1 MRAAILG
8 GGAAG
13 LFAACLLS
21 RAGVE
26 TILLEKQ
33 PRVGRKLLSTGNG
46 RCNLSNLHA
55 SPADYHGDARYVRA
69 ALEALPPRAVVAYF
83 ESIGL
88 LCAPDEAGRVYPLS
102 NQAAG
107 VLDALRLSAGEAGA
121 RIETEFEAAQLAR
134 RGKGFRVLAADGRSA
149 DADFVLAAPGGMAA
163 PKLGGGPGGYRLL
176 EGLGHRIAPRLPA
189 IAALK
194 TDPEAVRAL
203 KGIRMHAQLTLLCG
217 DQTLRRETGELLFS
231 ESGVSGIAAMQLA
244 RDVNLAAQRGR
255 GCALKMNFLPGAPRN
270 CIDLRA
276 QALPQRTMEDFLSG
290 VVPRRLGQVLAK
302 QAGVQPLSLRAEELR
317 PDQRRAI
324 YAALTG
330 WTLQVRGTLGF
341 DQAQVTC
348 GGAALSDF
356 HPDTLE
362 SRLVPGLFA
371 AGEVLDVDGDC
382 GGFNLQWAW
391 ASAYLAAREILRRCT
406 GKTDFA
412 GVHR

>member
-1 MRAAILG
+1 MRAAIIG

-13 LFAACLLS
+13 LFAACLLA
-21 RAGVE
+21 REGVE
-26 TILLEKQ
+26 TLLLEKQ

-46 RCNLSNLHA
+46 RCNLSNLNA
-55 SPADYHGDARYVRA
+55 SPADYHGDARHVRA
-69 ALEALPPRAVVAYF
+69 ALEALPPRAAVAWF

-107 VLDALRLSAGEAGA
+107 VLDALRLSAAEAGA
-121 RIETEFEAAQLAR
+121 RIETEFEVVKLLR
-134 RGKGFRVLAADGRSA
+134 RGKGFRILAADGRSA
-149 DADFVLAAPGGMAA
+149 EADFVLAAPGGMAA

-176 EGLGHRIAPRLPA
+176 EELGHRIEPRLPA

-203 KGIRMHAQLTLLCG
+203 KGIRMHGELTLLCSG
-217 DQTLRRETGELLFS
+217 RAQRREAGEILFA

-244 RDVNLAAQRGR
+244 REVNLAMHRGQR
-255 GCALKMNFLPGAPRN
+255 CALRLNFLPGAPED
-270 CIDLRA
+270 CIDRRA
-276 QALPQRTMEDFLSG
+276 RDLPQRTMEDFLSG
-290 VVPRRLGQVLAK
+290 VVPRRLGQVLVK

-324 YAALTG
+324 RDALTG
-330 WTLQVRGTLGF
+330 WTLDVRGTLGF
-341 DQAQVTC
+341 EQAQVTC
-348 GGAALSDF
+348 GGAALSGF
-356 HPDTLE
+356 RPDTLE
-362 SRLVPGLFA
+362 SRLAPDLFS

-391 ASAYLAAREILRRCT
+391 ASAHLAARDILRRCT
-406 GKTDFA
+406 GKTNFA
-412 GVHR
+412 GVQP